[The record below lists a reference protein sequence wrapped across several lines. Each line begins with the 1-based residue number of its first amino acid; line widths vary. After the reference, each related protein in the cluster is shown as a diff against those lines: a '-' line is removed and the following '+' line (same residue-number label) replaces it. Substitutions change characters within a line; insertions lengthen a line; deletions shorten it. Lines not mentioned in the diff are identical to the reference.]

1 MFFRPD
7 VCEGFRH
14 TISPLLWRK
23 HEDGDPGVS
32 SGVISRSMQRL
43 AVELLDRAIMMED
56 CRLGLHIGHGVAGRL
71 DFWPDVSYEE
81 G

>member
-43 AVELLDRAIMMED
+43 AVELLDRAIM
-56 CRLGLHIGHGVAGRL
+56 IGRL
-71 DFWPDVSYEE
+71 PARSTHRAWR
-81 G
+81 GGAA